1 MNSRSSTLQVNREL
15 FIISLTIFITVVVWI
30 TVELYHIRKNEQ
42 FETDYETSLKTVIK
56 PIDKTKV
63 ERITREH

>member
-1 MNSRSSTLQVNREL
+1 MSNRSSTLQVNREL

-30 TVELYHIRKNEQ
+30 TVELYHIKKNEQ
-42 FETDYETSLKTVIK
+42 FETNYESSLKTEIK